1 MALEVRVWALEPD
14 SPEATPSCQLPDSL
28 LSLLSLTSLACKAG
42 VVTGPPP
49 QAMQI
54 K

>member
-1 MALEVRVWALEPD
+1 MALEVRVWALELD

-28 LSLLSLTSLACKAG
+28 LSLTSLTCKAG

-49 QAMQI
+49 QAMRI